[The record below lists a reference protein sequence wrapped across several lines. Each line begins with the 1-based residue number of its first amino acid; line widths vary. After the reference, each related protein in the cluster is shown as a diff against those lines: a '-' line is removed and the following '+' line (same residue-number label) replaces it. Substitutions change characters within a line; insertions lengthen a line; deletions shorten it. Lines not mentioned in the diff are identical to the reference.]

1 MHRQAIRSFISGNFK
16 YTETVFI
23 SKVPCSNFTPC
34 RVAEERRTKI
44 EEKGN
49 FFHEVATRKSYRGVK
64 EGTKEK

>member
-1 MHRQAIRSFISGNFK
+1 
-16 YTETVFI
+16 
-23 SKVPCSNFTPC
+23 
-34 RVAEERRTKI
+34 VAEERRTKI